1 LRVLVTGAAGYIGSI
16 LTAELISSGY
26 EVVALDN
33 LEQGHRQAFDTRA
46 IFVKCDL
53 RDQGCLEEVIGVHH
67 PEAVI
72 HLAAVS
78 NIEESFR
85 EPERYFRV
93 NIVYG
98 LHLLSAM
105 LRQRVDKMVF
115 SSTAAVYGEPVALAI
130 SEEHPKEA
138 LSPYGESKLIFE
150 RLLHWYARAYGM
162 KFISLRYFNAA
173 GATATLGEDHRPET
187 HLIPNVLKV
196 ASGQE
201 DRVTIYGKNYDT
213 PDGSCVRDYIHV
225 LDIARAHILALEA
238 LDGKGSQ
245 TYNLGS
251 GNGYSVLEVVKTAKE
266 VTGIEIPV
274 TVVKRRRGDPA
285 QLVANP
291 EKIQRELGWQRRY
304 PDLKVII
311 ASAWEWHK
319 AHPDGY
325 TE

>member
-1 LRVLVTGAAGYIGSI
+1 MRVLVTGAAGYIGSI

-33 LEQGHRQAFDTRA
+33 LEQGHRQAVDTRA

-53 RDQGCLEEVIGVHH
+53 RDQGCLDEVIGVHH

-130 SEEHPKEA
+130 SEEHPKKA

-150 RLLHWYARAYGM
+150 RLLYWYARAYDM

-201 DRVTIYGKNYDT
+201 DRVTMFGNNYDT

-238 LDGKGSQ
+238 LDGIGSQ